1 MSSRRP
7 SSAPA
12 RRRRLAVAVGGLA
25 ALLAVA
31 AVASSGSVP
40 GGSGGARRPAEE
52 LVDAVLSL
60 LLVLVLAGSVGLV
73 YVSYLQRVA
82 AHEARRRGESRR
94 HALRAGQ
101 VIAVI
106 VLLLVLLVRFGVGR
120 EGERPRAAS
129 GGASAARTGLEDP
142 RDGGY
147 RPRFAPVPVAVV
159 LGTAALA
166 AVAAYLASRA
176 RRRALPPLP
185 GDAALAL
192 ALADV
197 LEEALDDLRAE
208 RDVRAAVIAAYAR
221 LERTLAALGLARRPA
236 EAPGEYLR
244 RVLGDLEAGTRPA
257 ARLTEL
263 FALAKFSHH
272 ELGREAKEEAID
284 LLEQLRR
291 DLRAAEAARTA
302 AAARTTQATA

>member
-1 MSSRRP
+1 MSARRP
-7 SSAPA
+7 QTAPSRG
-12 RRRRLAVAVGGLA
+12 RRVGVAVGGLV
-25 ALLAVA
+25 ALLAVVA
-31 AVASSGSVP
+31 IASSGSVP
-40 GGSGGARRPAEE
+40 SGSGGGRRPAEE

-60 LLVLVLAGSVGLV
+60 LLVLVLAGSLGLV

-82 AHEARRRGESRR
+82 ARDARRRGEGRA
-94 HALRAGQ
+94 HALRAVQ
-101 VIAVI
+101 VVAVI

-120 EGERPRAAS
+120 EGERSPAAS
-129 GGASAARTGLEDP
+129 GRASGARSGVEHRGE
-142 RDGGY
+142 GGY

-159 LGTAALA
+159 LGGAALA
-166 AVAAYLASRA
+166 ALAGYLSSRA

-185 GDAALAL
+185 DDASLAL

-197 LEEALDDLRAE
+197 LDEALDDLRAE

-221 LERTLAALGLARRPA
+221 LERALAAFGLARRVA

-244 RVLGDLEAGTRPA
+244 RVLGDLEAGARPA

-263 FALAKFSHH
+263 FALAKFSDH
-272 ELGREAKEEAID
+272 ELGPEAKEEAID

-291 DLRAAEAARTA
+291 DLRAAEAARRA
-302 AAARTTQATA
+302 AAATTAGAAA